1 MVVISINIKM
11 PSPHVAFAAGALA
24 AVSTT
29 ALALYALDIFFPK
42 KSPKKSPM
50 PPSSP
55 PPPPPPPQHDVTG
68 CVGNTPMVRIHPS
81 RLGFPRVHA
90 EIYAKLEFQNPGGS
104 VKDRIAVAMIDKAE
118 LDGSI
123 TPGVTTL
130 VEATSGN
137 TGIAVAMVG
146 AARGYKVVV
155 AMPRLQAMLER
166 YILIRSFG
174 GRVILSEPED
184 KSQGFLDLAEKYAEE
199 HSNCYLL
206 RQFTNEAN
214 PTAHY
219 ETTGPEI
226 FAQMNGNV
234 DAVVMGAGT
243 GGTAVG
249 VGKYLKEKMKEKIAS
264 SGTMTG
270 GCRVCV
276 VEPTESRVMQ
286 GSVHRV
292 HSIVGIGTGLCVPML
307 ESLDPGAPCV
317 LGRGRGIVDEFLST
331 DTPDS
336 LDMALLLA
344 STHGLLVGPSTGAA
358 VHAALELG
366 ARPEM
371 QGKRIVVVAP
381 SSGVRYLQHPMFK
394 MLRSEAFGALS
405 ESLSSPFVTSSS
417 STTQSIL
424 LPTSATT
431 SSSAA
436 TEEAAATKR
445 LELVERV
452 EGCIL
457 GLVRKLLATPTISST
472 DNLIDCGATSL
483 TAMLMLGKLR
493 DSLAGLLEGSELHGL
508 KLAIIKERLWGS
520 THDLAHGVVGVDEM
534 GGVLPYSSFL
544 IATVVIEYC
553 GG

>member
-50 PPSSP
+50 PPSS
-55 PPPPPPPQHDVTG
+55 PPPPPPQHDVTG